1 MWAAVELIQIKT
13 DGASKHQL
21 FLRPSA
27 FAPVA
32 MTALEDEKCLMLWPS
47 G

>member
-1 MWAAVELIQIKT
+1 MWATFELTQIKT

-21 FLRPSA
+21 FLRLSA

-32 MTALEDEKCLMLWPS
+32 MTALEDERCLMLWPS